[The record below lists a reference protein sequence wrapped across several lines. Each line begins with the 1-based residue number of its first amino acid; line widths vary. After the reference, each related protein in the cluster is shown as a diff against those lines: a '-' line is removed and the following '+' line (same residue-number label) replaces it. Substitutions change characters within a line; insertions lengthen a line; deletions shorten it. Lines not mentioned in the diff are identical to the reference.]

1 MGKFQTVAPKIV
13 NDGYLYVC
21 EIIIGSIEFNL
32 ENSKTDV
39 YDSVVEYENVSAMI
53 YPFGKYTVHILED
66 E

>member
-1 MGKFQTVAPKIV
+1 M
-13 NDGYLYVC
+13 C

-32 ENSKTDV
+32 QNSKTDV

-53 YPFGKYTVHILED
+53 YPFGKYAVHILED